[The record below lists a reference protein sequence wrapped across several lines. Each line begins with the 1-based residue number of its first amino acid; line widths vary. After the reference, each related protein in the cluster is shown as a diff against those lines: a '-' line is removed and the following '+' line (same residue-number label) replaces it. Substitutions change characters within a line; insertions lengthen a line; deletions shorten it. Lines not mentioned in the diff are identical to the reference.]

1 MVGCIHHLD
10 TGGPV
15 LGKGLAILGL
25 ILIIVGILPIIVIV
39 AGITALLP
47 YMSYFYMLNI
57 YTLVIGG
64 YPFSEIMLAL
74 LGLGVI
80 LFLVGLVK

>member
-1 MVGCIHHLD
+1 M
-10 TGGPV
+10 
-15 LGKGLAILGL
+15 GKGLALLGL
-25 ILIIVGILPIIVIV
+25 ILIIVGVLPIIVIV

-57 YTLVIGG
+57 YTLVLGG
-64 YPFSEIMLAL
+64 YPFSELMLIL

-80 LFLVGLVK
+80 LFLWGLVK